1 MRDVSLKNCRIPVYS
16 FNSILVPKELRV
28 IVFSITQ
35 LILRC
40 GVLSLTIQA
49 RVASS
54 CLRSSYYD
62 APMPDSGLLE
72 DQCCWFTL
80 CVHSNWGYLQVYVE
94 MDVEAK
100 GQC

>member
-1 MRDVSLKNCRIPVYS
+1 MRDVSLKTCRIPVYS

-28 IVFSITQ
+28 IVFSITAD
-35 LILRC
+35 LRC

-72 DQCCWFTL
+72 D
-80 CVHSNWGYLQVYVE
+80 
-94 MDVEAK
+94 
-100 GQC
+100 